1 MATIVE
7 NWGVVEGRVEQW
19 QRGGADAPAVL
30 TLAVERVSS
39 VERSPGVSYPNFV
52 EGREGA
58 TIRVRV
64 PADAA
69 RRLEVAAGQRVRVR
83 VRRGRGA
90 DEFFA
95 HPEEITVIR

>member
-7 NWGVVEGRVEQW
+7 NWGLVEGRVEHW
-19 QRGGADAPAVL
+19 QRGNADTPPVL
-30 TLAVERVSS
+30 TLAVEGVSA
-39 VERSPGVSYPNFV
+39 VERSPGVPYPNFV
-52 EGREGA
+52 EWREGT

-64 PADAA
+64 PDDAA
-69 RRLEVAAGQRVRVR
+69 RRLDVAPGQRVRVR

-95 HPEEITVIR
+95 HPNEITVLR

>member
-7 NWGVVEGRVEQW
+7 NWGLVEGRVEQW
-19 QRGGADAPAVL
+19 QRGGADTPSML
-30 TLAVERVSS
+30 TLTVERVSA
-39 VERSPGVSYPNFV
+39 VERSPGAAYPNFV
-52 EGREGA
+52 EGREGM

-64 PADAA
+64 PDDAA
-69 RRLEVAAGQRVRVR
+69 RRLEVAPGQRVRVR

-95 HPEEITVIR
+95 HPDEITVVR